1 MDDKESLSH
10 SRWDCKY
17 HIVFIPKCRRRMMC
31 QHFSGHTV
39 RQFYAVIHNQ
49 RVTHNHCW
57 NVDDAGYKKPRY
69 IQILTV

>member
-1 MDDKESLSH
+1 
-10 SRWDCKY
+10 
-17 HIVFIPKCRRRMMC
+17 MC

-49 RVTHNHCW
+49 RVTNNHCW

-69 IQILTV
+69 ILIVPDYGECLTPIFD